1 MAKTIKFNLISDEH
15 PIRTIEELQNNF
27 SVEDV
32 LAYFKSG
39 ILERW
44 LDVRGYDKEKKEVA
58 KIDKKLDKFEQISEI
73 IKIFNIE
80 KDSQKI
86 DDAIYNLYYEE
97 RRIKDLEKYNKYKY
111 ATKTVVNDYFSNY
124 EELVNKIIED
134 PTNAAL
140 IKTNIKAIIEDYENI
155 FNKDFRSLFNRLIST
170 SPLAVLYL
178 LSNEKARLKYL
189 PIIDTIT
196 TDGVT
201 KEVSDLTSNP
211 DKNQMYN
218 VIKIQF
224 YDLSYGVIKG
234 VDSKAKEVL
243 NTQLKHYTKNTEG
256 HFYPVEP
263 EGKKIMVIYVSD
275 SVKVMSPAGNY
286 GSNPVG
292 SEINGKFEI
301 LDGIQFSSNSSDR
314 NNLYY
319 VEV

>member
-1 MAKTIKFNLISDEH
+1 MAKTIKFNLICDEH
-15 PIRTIEELQNNF
+15 PIRTIEELQQNF
-27 SVEDV
+27 SIEDV
-32 LAYFKSG
+32 LAYFKAG

-58 KIDKKLDKFEQISEI
+58 KIDKKLDKFEQISDL
-73 IKIFNIE
+73 IKIFNME
-80 KDSQKI
+80 KDSEKI

-97 RRIKDLEKYNKYKY
+97 RKIKDLEKYNKYKY

-124 EELVNKIIED
+124 EALVNKIVEE

-140 IKTNIKAIIEDYENI
+140 IKTNIKAIIEDYEII
-155 FNKDFRSLFNRLIST
+155 FNKDFRLLFNRLIST

-178 LSNEKARLKYL
+178 LSNENARLKYL
-189 PIIDTIT
+189 PIIDTYT
-196 TDGVT
+196 MDGVT

-211 DKNQMYN
+211 DKNQMYSE
-218 VIKIQF
+218 IKKKF
-224 YDLSYGVIKG
+224 YNLRYDSIVG
-234 VDSKAKEVL
+234 VDSKAIEVL
-243 NTQLKHYTKNTEG
+243 DTQLKKYTKNTDG

-263 EGKKIMVIYVSD
+263 EGKKVMIIYVSD
-275 SVKVMSPAGNY
+275 HVKVMSPAGGY

-301 LDGIQFSSNSSDR
+301 LDGIQFSSNSNEY